1 MRPPRDGGGRHD
13 ARPVLALVSLSGGA
27 DARHHGDETV
37 PPEVYNLLACSFKA
51 EYVSLGRAKT
61 HILL

>member
-37 PPEVYNLLACSFKA
+37 PPEEYNLLACLFKA
-51 EYVSLGRAKT
+51 EYVSLG
-61 HILL
+61 